1 MPTPSVKAVAPDSAT
16 PEPLPAPPA
25 YGTGSVGDVLSSAAA
40 VLGVPG
46 YENALNLPAAQRVC
60 VVMVDGLGL
69 SLLKK
74 RGGHAPFLKGF
85 LSRGRT
91 LNASFPTTTV
101 ASLASLGT
109 GLPPGRHG
117 LVGYDVLDP
126 DQDKVVNMLGSWD
139 PGVDPM
145 SWQPHPTVLEQAARH
160 VSVATVS
167 LPRFAD
173 SALTRAALRGGAF
186 HPATG
191 VHARVSA
198 AVDAL
203 ASADK
208 MLMYLYWNELDKAGH
223 RYGAGSPEWGEQLE
237 ELDSAL
243 KRLVARV
250 PAGTLV
256 LLTADHGMV
265 DVPVS
270 QRFDF
275 SARPELVRDVRHT
288 AGEPRMVHLYLEPDA
303 GEGALERLKQ
313 AWQAAYGTRAWIF
326 TREEAVQAGYF
337 GPGVDAAVL
346 PRIGDLMVAAREPI
360 ALYDTRRVPASAL
373 DVVGQ
378 HGSLTRAETEVP
390 LLVLARPEKPT
401 PKRAR
406 AGAARGGK

>member
-1 MPTPSVKAVAPDSAT
+1 MASTPAAPDL
-16 PEPLPAPPA
+16 LPAAPA
-25 YGTGSVGDVLSSAAA
+25 YGTRSVADVLSSAAA

-46 YENALNLPAAQRVC
+46 YENLLSLPAARRVC

-69 SLLKK
+69 SLLRK

-85 LSRGRT
+85 LPAART
-91 LNASFPTTTV
+91 LSASFPTTTV

-139 PGVDPM
+139 AEVDPLQ
-145 SWQPHPTVLEQAARH
+145 WQPYPTVLETAAGH
-160 VSVATVS
+160 VPVATVS

-173 SALTRAALRGGAF
+173 SPLTRAALRGGTF
-186 HPATG
+186 IPATG

-203 ASADK
+203 AGADR

-223 RYGAGSPEWGEQLE
+223 RYGAASSEWGNQLE

-256 LLTADHGMV
+256 VLTADHGMV

-275 SARPELVRDVRHT
+275 SAQPDLIEGVRHT

-303 GEGALERLKQ
+303 GDDALGRLKA

-326 TREEAVQAGYF
+326 TRDEAVRAGYF
-337 GPGVDAAVL
+337 GPEVDAAVL

-360 ALYDTRRVPASAL
+360 ALFDTRRVAASAL
-373 DVVGQ
+373 EVTGQ
-378 HGSLTRAETEVP
+378 HGSLTKAECEVP
-390 LLVLARPEKPT
+390 LLILARPETGKAKSST
-401 PKRAR
+401 TQ
-406 AGAARGGK
+406 GGK

>member
-1 MPTPSVKAVAPDSAT
+1 M
-16 PEPLPAPPA
+16 
-25 YGTGSVGDVLSSAAA
+25 
-40 VLGVPG
+40 LGVPG
-46 YENALNLPAAQRVC
+46 YANALNLPAAKRVC

-85 LSRGRT
+85 LPGART
-91 LNASFPTTTV
+91 LSASFPTTTV

-126 DQDKVVNMLGSWD
+126 GQDKVVNMLGSWD
-139 PGVDPM
+139 AGVDPLQ
-145 SWQPHPTVLEQAARH
+145 WQPYPTVLEEAARH
-160 VSVATVS
+160 VPVATVS

-173 SALTRAALRGGAF
+173 SALTRAALRGGTF
-186 HPATG
+186 IPASG

-203 ASADK
+203 TGADR

-223 RYGAGSPEWGEQLE
+223 RYGAASAEWGNQLE

-250 PAGTLV
+250 PAGALG

-275 SARPELVRDVRHT
+275 SAQPELVEGVRHT
-288 AGEPRMVHLYLEPDA
+288 GGEPRMVHLYLEPDA
-303 GEGALERLKQ
+303 GPAALERLRS
-313 AWQAAYGTRAWIF
+313 AWQAAYGSRAWIF
-326 TREEAVQAGYF
+326 TREEAVRAGYF
-337 GPGVDAAVL
+337 GPAVDESVL

-360 ALYDTRRVPASAL
+360 ALYDTRRVAASAL
-373 DVVGQ
+373 DVYGQ
-378 HGSLTRAETEVP
+378 HGSLTRAECEVP
-390 LLVLARPEKPT
+390 LLVLAQPQ
-401 PKRAR
+401 
-406 AGAARGGK
+406 RGGK

>member
-1 MPTPSVKAVAPDSAT
+1 MA
-16 PEPLPAPPA
+16 
-25 YGTGSVGDVLSSAAA
+25 DVLSSAAA

-46 YENALNLPAAQRVC
+46 YDNLLNLPEARRVC
-60 VVMVDGLGL
+60 VVMVDGLGM

-85 LSRGRT
+85 LPSART
-91 LNASFPTTTV
+91 LSASFPTTTV

-126 DQDKVVNMLGSWD
+126 GQDKVVNMLGSWD
-139 PGVDPM
+139 AGVDPLQ
-145 SWQPHPTVLEQAARH
+145 WQPYPTVLEKAAEH

-173 SALTRAALRGGAF
+173 SALTRAALRGGEF
-186 HPATG
+186 LPASG

-198 AVDAL
+198 AADAL
-203 ASADK
+203 AGADR

-223 RYGAGSPEWGEQLE
+223 RYGAASPEWGNQLE

-256 LLTADHGMV
+256 VLTADHGMV

-275 SARPELVRDVRHT
+275 SAQPELVNGVRHT

-303 GEGALERLKQ
+303 GTGALERLKA
-313 AWQAAYGTRAWIF
+313 AWQAAYGSRAWIF
-326 TREEAVQAGYF
+326 TRDEAVRAGYF
-337 GPGVDAAVL
+337 GPEVDPAVL

-360 ALYDTRRVPASAL
+360 ALYDTRRVAASAL
-373 DVVGQ
+373 EVNGQ
-378 HGSLTRAETEVP
+378 HGSLTKAECEVP
-390 LLVLARPEKPT
+390 LLVLAAPETSTRKH
-401 PKRAR
+401 
-406 AGAARGGK
+406 AGAQRARGGK

>member
-1 MPTPSVKAVAPDSAT
+1 MPAA
-16 PEPLPAPPA
+16 PA
-25 YGTGSVGDVLSSAAA
+25 YGTRSVGDVLTSAAA

-46 YENALNLPAAQRVC
+46 YENLLKLPAARRVC

-85 LSRGRT
+85 LPKART
-91 LNASFPTTTV
+91 LSASFPTTTV

-126 DQDKVVNMLGSWD
+126 GQDKVVNMLGSWD
-139 PGVDPM
+139 AGVDPLQ
-145 SWQPHPTVLEQAARH
+145 WQPYPTVLEKAAEH

-173 SALTRAALRGGAF
+173 SALTRAALRGGTF
-186 HPATG
+186 IPATG

-203 ASADK
+203 AGADR

-223 RYGAGSPEWGEQLE
+223 RYGAASSEWGNQLE

-256 LLTADHGMV
+256 VLTADHGMV

-275 SARPELVRDVRHT
+275 SAQPELVDGVRHT

-303 GEGALERLKQ
+303 AEGTLDRLKTT
-313 AWQAAYGTRAWIF
+313 WQDAYGTRAWIF
-326 TREEAVQAGYF
+326 TRDEAVRAGYF
-337 GPGVDAAVL
+337 GPEVDESVL

-360 ALYDTRRVPASAL
+360 ALYDTRRVAASAL
-373 DVVGQ
+373 EVNGQ
-378 HGSLTRAETEVP
+378 HGSLTRAECEVP
-390 LLVLARPEKPT
+390 LLILAAPEPSTRKQSRPQK
-401 PKRAR
+401 AL
-406 AGAARGGK
+406 G

>member
-1 MPTPSVKAVAPDSAT
+1 MSAST
-16 PEPLPAPPA
+16 IPESLPAAPA
-25 YGTGSVGDVLSSAAA
+25 YGTRSVGDVLTSAAA

-46 YENALNLPAAQRVC
+46 YENLLKLPAARRVC

-85 LSRGRT
+85 LPKART
-91 LNASFPTTTV
+91 LSASFPTTTV

-126 DQDKVVNMLGSWD
+126 GQDKVVNMLGSWD
-139 PGVDPM
+139 AGVDPLQ
-145 SWQPHPTVLEQAARH
+145 WQPYPTVLEKAAEH

-173 SALTRAALRGGAF
+173 SALTRAALRGGTF
-186 HPATG
+186 IPATG

-203 ASADK
+203 AGADR

-223 RYGAGSPEWGEQLE
+223 RYGAASSEWGNQLE

-256 LLTADHGMV
+256 VLTADHGMV

-275 SARPELVRDVRHT
+275 SAQPELVDGVRHT

-303 GEGALERLKQ
+303 AEGTLDRLKT
-313 AWQAAYGTRAWIF
+313 AWQDAYGTRAWIF
-326 TREEAVQAGYF
+326 TRDEAVRAGYF
-337 GPGVDAAVL
+337 GPEVDESVL

-360 ALYDTRRVPASAL
+360 ALYDTRRVAASAL
-373 DVVGQ
+373 EVNGQ
-378 HGSLTRAETEVP
+378 HGSLTRAECEVP
-390 LLVLARPEKPT
+390 LLILAAPEPSTRKQSRPQK
-401 PKRAR
+401 AL
-406 AGAARGGK
+406 G

>member
-1 MPTPSVKAVAPDSAT
+1 MPAA
-16 PEPLPAPPA
+16 PA
-25 YGTGSVGDVLSSAAA
+25 YGTRSVGDVLTSAAA

-46 YENALNLPAAQRVC
+46 YENLLKLPAARRVC

-85 LSRGRT
+85 LPKART
-91 LNASFPTTTV
+91 LSASFPTTTV

-126 DQDKVVNMLGSWD
+126 GQDKVVNMLGSWD
-139 PGVDPM
+139 AGVDPLQ
-145 SWQPHPTVLEQAARH
+145 WQPYPTVLEKAAEH

-173 SALTRAALRGGAF
+173 SALTRAALRGGTF
-186 HPATG
+186 IPATG

-203 ASADK
+203 AGADR

-223 RYGAGSPEWGEQLE
+223 RYGAASSEWGNQLE

-256 LLTADHGMV
+256 VLTADHGMV

-275 SARPELVRDVRHT
+275 SAQPELVDGVRHT

-303 GEGALERLKQ
+303 AEGTLDRLKT
-313 AWQAAYGTRAWIF
+313 AWQDAYGTRAWIF
-326 TREEAVQAGYF
+326 TRDEAVRAGYF
-337 GPGVDAAVL
+337 GPEVDESVL

-360 ALYDTRRVPASAL
+360 ALYDTRRVAASAL
-373 DVVGQ
+373 EVNGQ
-378 HGSLTRAETEVP
+378 HGSLTRAECEVP
-390 LLVLARPEKPT
+390 LLILAAPEPSTRKQSRPQK
-401 PKRAR
+401 AL
-406 AGAARGGK
+406 G

>member
-1 MPTPSVKAVAPDSAT
+1 MPAA
-16 PEPLPAPPA
+16 PA
-25 YGTGSVGDVLSSAAA
+25 YGTRSVGDVLTSAAA

-46 YENALNLPAAQRVC
+46 YENLLKLPAARRVC

-85 LSRGRT
+85 LPKART
-91 LNASFPTTTV
+91 LSASFPTTTV

-126 DQDKVVNMLGSWD
+126 GQDKVVNMLGSWD
-139 PGVDPM
+139 AGVDPLQ
-145 SWQPHPTVLEQAARH
+145 WQPYPTVLEKAAEH

-173 SALTRAALRGGAF
+173 SALTRAALRGGTF
-186 HPATG
+186 IPATG

-203 ASADK
+203 AGADR

-223 RYGAGSPEWGEQLE
+223 RYGAASSEWGNQLE

-256 LLTADHGMV
+256 VLTADHGMV

-275 SARPELVRDVRHT
+275 SAQPELVDGVRHT

-303 GEGALERLKQ
+303 AEGTQDRLKT
-313 AWQAAYGTRAWIF
+313 AWQDAYGTRAWIF
-326 TREEAVQAGYF
+326 TRDEAVRAGYF
-337 GPGVDAAVL
+337 GPEVDESVL

-360 ALYDTRRVPASAL
+360 ALYDTRRVAASAL
-373 DVVGQ
+373 EVNGQ
-378 HGSLTRAETEVP
+378 HGSLTRAECEVP
-390 LLVLARPEKPT
+390 LLILAAPEPSTRKQSRPQK
-401 PKRAR
+401 AL
-406 AGAARGGK
+406 G

>member
-1 MPTPSVKAVAPDSAT
+1 MASNPAAPDL
-16 PEPLPAPPA
+16 LPAAPA
-25 YGTGSVGDVLSSAAA
+25 YGTRSVADVLSSAAA

-46 YENALNLPAAQRVC
+46 YENLLSLPAARRVC

-85 LSRGRT
+85 LPKART
-91 LNASFPTTTV
+91 LSASFPTTTV

-126 DQDKVVNMLGSWD
+126 NQDKVVNMLGSWD
-139 PGVDPM
+139 PGVDPLQ
-145 SWQPHPTVLEQAARH
+145 WQPYPTILETAAEH
-160 VSVATVS
+160 IPVATVS

-173 SALTRAALRGGAF
+173 SALTRAALRGGTF
-186 HPATG
+186 IPATG

-203 ASADK
+203 AGADR

-223 RYGAGSPEWGEQLE
+223 RYGAASPEWGNELE

-256 LLTADHGMV
+256 VLTADHGMV
-265 DVPVS
+265 DVAAS

-275 SARPELVRDVRHT
+275 STQPELIDGVRHT

-303 GEGALERLKQ
+303 GNDALGRLKA
-313 AWQAAYGTRAWIF
+313 AWQTAYGARAWIF
-326 TREEAVQAGYF
+326 TREEAVRAGYF
-337 GPGVDAAVL
+337 GSDVDAAVL
-346 PRIGDLMVAAREPI
+346 PRIGDLMIAAREPI
-360 ALYDTRRVPASAL
+360 ALFDTRRVAASAL
-373 DVVGQ
+373 EVTGQ
-378 HGSLTRAETEVP
+378 HGSLTKAECEVP
-390 LLVLARPEKPT
+390 LLVLAQPET
-401 PKRAR
+401 RKRTSTAQ
-406 AGAARGGK
+406 GAK